1 MRSLPVISLDD
12 FQYPLPPERIA
23 QYPVSPRD
31 HSKLLVYDQG
41 IQAEKSFYDLP
52 QFLPE
57 DTLLVF
63 NDTKVIPARLIFQR
77 ASGAVIEVFL
87 LQPMLPSPVISEVM
101 ESTGTCSWDCMIGNR
116 KKWKEEFLE
125 LTLPSGILLKAYR
138 PNDDSQQVRLE
149 WNQPVSFAE
158 VIREAGQIPLPPYL
172 QRPVEAADA
181 DHYQTLYAQ
190 NDGAVAAPTAGLHFT
205 PNVLDSL
212 TEKGIDFGFVTLH
225 VGAGTFQP
233 VKAANALDHTMHNEQ
248 MVFELSFLEKLVQH
262 QGRIVPVGTTSMR
275 SIESLY
281 WYGVQLYFS
290 KQNGEMAPPTFLVEK
305 LVAFQDYPSALPSL
319 SEAVQAVIDVMKK
332 NQWKTLVGE
341 TEIFIFPGYPFR
353 VCDGLVTNFHQPGS
367 TLILLIAALIGPEWR
382 SVYQHALENQYRFL
396 SFGDS
401 SLLWK
406 SPLNSF

>member
-1 MRSLPVISLDD
+1 
-12 FQYPLPPERIA
+12 
-23 QYPVSPRD
+23 
-31 HSKLLVYDQG
+31 
-41 IQAEKSFYDLP
+41 
-52 QFLPE
+52 
-57 DTLLVF
+57 
-63 NDTKVIPARLIFQR
+63 
-77 ASGAVIEVFL
+77 
-87 LQPMLPSPVISEVM
+87 
-101 ESTGTCSWDCMIGNR
+101 
-116 KKWKEEFLE
+116 
-125 LTLPSGILLKAYR
+125 
-138 PNDDSQQVRLE
+138 
-149 WNQPVSFAE
+149 
-158 VIREAGQIPLPPYL
+158 
-172 QRPVEAADA
+172 
-181 DHYQTLYAQ
+181 
-190 NDGAVAAPTAGLHFT
+190 
-205 PNVLDSL
+205 
-212 TEKGIDFGFVTLH
+212 
-225 VGAGTFQP
+225 
-233 VKAANALDHTMHNEQ
+233 MHNEQ

-275 SIESLY
+275 SLESLY

-290 KQNGEMAPPTFLVEK
+290 KQNGEMAPPPFLVEK